1 MANVRERKR
10 VKFVD
15 EPMICR
21 RMVRIWLRKSV
32 MVDPSDMAF
41 LKYAVRWLTGST
53 IVERCKDI
61 AKLGRLIGF
70 SLWFRDVR

>member
-1 MANVRERKR
+1 M
-10 VKFVD
+10 VD

-32 MVDPSDMAF
+32 TGGPSDMAF
-41 LKYAVRWLTGST
+41 LEYAVRSLFGST

-61 AKLGRLIGF
+61 AKAWLTDWIQCLIQRC
-70 SLWFRDVR
+70 WVV